1 VYSSALINRR
11 KHDSE
16 ACLTLYTNKYNLPT
30 SHQGR
35 LQFTPHTRVSEN
47 VKKLVVCNKPN
58 YFCVFVIAI
67 WWWTPSN
74 ISISS
79 CSLVINPSSNT
90 HSILSNT
97 HVHKALCYTRQI
109 APWIPDAC
117 SWARRTQVQDW
128 CKHVTSVCVHHHM
141 WRHTLSS
148 FPSEYSRHSLKIEKE
163 EC

>member
-1 VYSSALINRR
+1 MYSSALINRR

-16 ACLTLYTNKYNLPT
+16 ACFTLYTNKYNLPT

-35 LQFTPHTRVSEN
+35 LQFTPHARVSEN

-58 YFCVFVIAI
+58 YFCVFVIAL

-90 HSILSNT
+90 HSIPSAILTCTRPCVT
-97 HVHKALCYTRQI
+97 HVRLLRGSQMRAVEPAVLRYRIGASTWPLSVSTTTCDVTLCPASPVSI
-109 APWIPDAC
+109 AAI
-117 SWARRTQVQDW
+117 R
-128 CKHVTSVCVHHHM
+128 
-141 WRHTLSS
+141 
-148 FPSEYSRHSLKIEKE
+148 LK
-163 EC
+163 